1 MTAVAWDI
9 ETCPVPLD
17 ALSRAQQARYDNELA
32 YKLSRESVMDRQTAS
47 RLVRSIHPFLGWI
60 CCISAVSGTLDSSA
74 SGSGASGRGHNEPVS
89 WTASSPGEEAGLLEA
104 FWSAVADFPP
114 GTTWVTFNG
123 KRFDVP
129 YVEARSVAHG
139 LTPSRAD
146 LRDTYPYNTRP
157 HADLACLWPQHYSL
171 DGLCDLLGVPSPKGG
186 RTKAGSADVG
196 SADAGAAK
204 GNTPGMETPG
214 METPVSPHAVSHAH
228 AGDASGG
235 AAPPVDRSGDGMGTG
250 AIAGTDAIGGTGR
263 IGRMDGGRMDESR
276 IDGSDVAQL
285 VESGQLRALAAYAE
299 RDAVATWRCAQRLL
313 PQL

>member
-60 CCISAVSGTLDSSA
+60 CCISAVSGTLDS
-74 SGSGASGRGHNEPVS
+74 GASGRGHNEPVS
-89 WTASSPGEEAGLLEA
+89 WTASSPDEEAGLLEA

-139 LTPSRAD
+139 LTPTRAD
-146 LRDTYPYNTRP
+146 LRDTYPYNMRP

-171 DGLCDLLGVPSPKGG
+171 DGLCDLLGVPSAKGG
-186 RTKAGSADVG
+186 WTKAGSADVG
-196 SADAGAAK
+196 SAK

-214 METPVSPHAVSHAH
+214 IETPVSSHAVSHAH
-228 AGDASGG
+228 AGDASVG
-235 AAPPVDRSGDGMGTG
+235 AAPPVDRSGDGMGTD
-250 AIAGTDAIGGTGR
+250 AIAGTDATEETDGTGGTDR
-263 IGRMDGGRMDESR
+263 IGRMDGSR

-313 PQL
+313 LQL